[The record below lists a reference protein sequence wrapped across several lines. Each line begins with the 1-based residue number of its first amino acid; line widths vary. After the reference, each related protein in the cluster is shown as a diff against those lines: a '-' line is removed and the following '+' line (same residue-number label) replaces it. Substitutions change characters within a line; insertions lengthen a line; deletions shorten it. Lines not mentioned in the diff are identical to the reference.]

1 MVESTSPAARADSA
15 AHGITPDGVGVR
27 YGVRYGQSSAAVELR
42 SADGRVWMMDV
53 LNEIRA
59 RLGGGALDGLA
70 RQVGA
75 GRGETERAVGVALP
89 LLVGALARNT
99 TRSRQGADDLARAL
113 DRDHDPSL
121 LDQLGGLLGG
131 SGGEALAAGLG
142 SLLGGASKGS
152 GGGFAELAG
161 SILGGGEGGGK
172 ALDGT
177 GILRHV
183 LGDRRRAVESG
194 VGKASGLDASKVG
207 QLLVLLAPLVMSA
220 LAKVKQERHLDG
232 RGLADVL
239 GREREEI
246 EAKAPGVAPGGL
258 GAILDRDGDG
268 DIADDLAGM
277 GIGLAKAFFDR

>member
-1 MVESTSPAARADSA
+1 
-15 AHGITPDGVGVR
+15 
-27 YGVRYGQSSAAVELR
+27 
-42 SADGRVWMMDV
+42 MDV

-59 RLGGGALDGLA
+59 QLGGRALDGLA

-75 GRGETERAVGVALP
+75 GRSETERAVGVALP

-99 TRSRQGADDLARAL
+99 NRSPQGADDLARAL

-131 SGGEALAAGLG
+131 GAGAGGGGALAAGLG
-142 SLLGGASKGS
+142 SLLGGATKGS
-152 GGGFAELAG
+152 GGGLAELAG
-161 SILGGGEGGGK
+161 SILGGGGGSVK
-172 ALDGT
+172 ALDGA
-177 GILRHV
+177 GILRHI
-183 LGDRRRAVESG
+183 LGDRRRAVEGG

-220 LAKVKQERHLDG
+220 LAKVKQQRQLDG

-239 GREREEI
+239 GHEREEI

-277 GIGLAKAFFDR
+277 GMGLAKAFFER